1 MIKCE
6 AIEDFNLKDF
16 DKLQNI
22 KRNSPKNIR
31 GKLYKGDKFECDT
44 HMVKYLSGQND
55 EGKKVIKVIEVEA
68 CKKKK

>member
-1 MIKCE
+1 MIKVE

-22 KRNSPKNIR
+22 QRFSSRNIR
-31 GKLYKGDKFECDT
+31 GKLYKGDKFECDKN
-44 HMVKYLSGQND
+44 MVEYLTGKND
-55 EGKKVIKVIEVEA
+55 EGKKVIKVIEVKT